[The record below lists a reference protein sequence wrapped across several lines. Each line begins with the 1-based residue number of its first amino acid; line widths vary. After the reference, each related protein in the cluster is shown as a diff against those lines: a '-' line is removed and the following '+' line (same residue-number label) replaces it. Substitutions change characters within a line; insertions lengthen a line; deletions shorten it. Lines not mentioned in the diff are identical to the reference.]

1 MRYSILSLFGI
12 LLIEL
17 SCIAQ
22 NQPDSLI
29 TPIDTTKNSTQ
40 EATLQEPTYTSQL
53 FKAFTGGINA
63 IYNNSQTKESFDLAV
78 QTYHYFLIT
87 GRRSKSDSVHNLRV
101 KANKTVKE
109 LYNGIHF
116 SLLNRAAID
125 FDTLKSI
132 ANSYITSLQASPI
145 TLRINKEFFITEQH
159 DISPTSY
166 TPVLSLVVLS
176 DGRAIPYGD
185 IENKVSMG
193 VSGHLYLTFSALFKR
208 IEFNSAGKEID
219 KGTMYFRPSF
229 GIAYGN
235 KEMMRSLSYS
245 RKNEP
250 IFSSQC
256 KLGFYSDQQKVKD
269 FSFLFQYT
277 ITKIKGPRI
286 RAGIILRSFG

>member
-1 MRYSILSLFGI
+1 MRYSILSLLGGI
-12 LLIEL
+12 LIKL
-17 SCIAQ
+17 SCLAQ
-22 NQPDSLI
+22 NEPDSLI
-29 TPIDTTKNSTQ
+29 IPIDSTQ
-40 EATLQEPTYTSQL
+40 NTTQEVRSNEPTYTSQL
-53 FKAFTGGINA
+53 FKAFAGSVNA
-63 IYNNSQTKESFDLAV
+63 IYNNNQAKGSFDLAV

-87 GRRSKSDSVHNLRV
+87 GRRSKNDSIHQLKVRS
-101 KANKTVKE
+101 NKSTRE

-132 ANSYITSLQASPI
+132 ANSYITSLQASPL
-145 TLRINKEFFITEQH
+145 TLRVNREFFLTEEH
-159 DISPTSY
+159 KISATNY
-166 TPVLSLVVLS
+166 TPVISLTVLG
-176 DGRAIPYGD
+176 DGRAIPYGNTA
-185 IENKVSMG
+185 NKVTMG
-193 VSGHLYLTFSALFKR
+193 VSGHLYLTFSAIFKR

-229 GIAYGN
+229 GMAMGSN
-235 KEMMRSLSYS
+235 EMMKSLTRS

-256 KLGFYSDQQKVKD
+256 KLGFYSDKQKVKD

-277 ITKIKGPRI
+277 ITKVIGPRI